1 MTTKRVT
8 SGIPSVTQRGYQME
22 PEHNITKLS
31 ETKRNEEARAAEK
44 EGGRELKNMSKK
56 NNKAPAT
63 ALVKNGRLRC
73 PNCGARLGD
82 AYYGAYVHGTE
93 VWCGSKYCHMPVML
107 EIPAAGEAAGG

>member
-1 MTTKRVT
+1 MNTHRLYADVDGRGKGGGKR
-8 SGIPSVTQRGYQME
+8 
-22 PEHNITKLS
+22 
-31 ETKRNEEARAAEK
+31 
-44 EGGRELKNMSKK
+44 GGRRLKNMSRK

-63 ALVKNGRLRC
+63 ALVKDGRLRC

-82 AYYGAYVHGTE
+82 AYYGAYAHGIE